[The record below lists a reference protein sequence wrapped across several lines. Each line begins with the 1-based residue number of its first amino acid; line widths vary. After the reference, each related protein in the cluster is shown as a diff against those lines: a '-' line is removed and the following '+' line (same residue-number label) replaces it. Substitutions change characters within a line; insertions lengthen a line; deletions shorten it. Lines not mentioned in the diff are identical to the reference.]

1 MGYPVDSEGIVT
13 PPMARR
19 REAYQRALQET
30 LSRLAALL
38 SADPTVE
45 RLILF
50 GFYAH
55 GRADLLTDLDL
66 VVIQKSELDFL
77 VRMVELYRQIGPLL
91 VDADILVYTPEEW
104 EIVRDM
110 PFGRQILQEGEGLY
124 KKVTS

>member
-1 MGYPVDSEGIVT
+1 
-13 PPMARR
+13 MARR